1 MWMRFPIDVVYVDN
15 QHVVVRADEAMKS
28 WRIGPVFT
36 GARFVVELPA
46 GAIERSRTRSGD
58 TLWIGSVSD
67 MSLTAAHAQHSAYS

>member
-1 MWMRFPIDVVYVDN
+1 MWTRFPSDVVYVDN
-15 QHVVVRADEAMKS
+15 RHVVVRADEAMKS

-36 GARFVVELPA
+36 GARFVVESPA

-58 TLWIGSVSD
+58 TLWIGSASD